1 MSRRICED
9 FNAFAEFLSGYNLT
23 SYTSVPQQVEACKGM
38 HKKLFGLLVFNAEFK
53 VQGSHPDSVVFLE
66 EMASDLLLSLF
77 CVVQGLY
84 KPAKLQ
90 LRCSMENFLKSL
102 IMINTPAIIQ
112 EKSVYA
118 IFDAA
123 KDDSHFGTLIGQTCV
138 DSLHNDYATLC
149 RTVHGDPKVMK
160 PTSALSMLPQYD
172 KVSQQEV
179 SSIYVRTI
187 ESCLGVLYLNFPAV
201 VDQMHPD
208 NKKDFLDCL
217 AKTTKGDVVNT
228 LYDD

>member
-1 MSRRICED
+1 MP
-9 FNAFAEFLSGYNLT
+9 F
-23 SYTSVPQQVEACKGM
+23 
-38 HKKLFGLLVFNAEFK
+38 
-53 VQGSHPDSVVFLE
+53 
-66 EMASDLLLSLF
+66 
-77 CVVQGLY
+77 
-84 KPAKLQ
+84 
-90 LRCSMENFLKSL
+90 
-102 IMINTPAIIQ
+102 
-112 EKSVYA
+112 
-118 IFDAA
+118 FDAA
-123 KDDSHFGTLIGQTCV
+123 KGDSHFGTPIGQACV

-149 RTVHGDPKVMK
+149 RTVHGDPKVMQ

-187 ESCLGVLYLNFPAV
+187 DSCLGILYLNFPAV

-217 AKTTKGDVVNT
+217 AKATKGDVVNT

>member
-1 MSRRICED
+1 MSRRINED
-9 FNAFAEFLSGYNLT
+9 FNAFSEFLSGYNLT
-23 SYTSVPQQVEACKGM
+23 PYTSVPQQIDACKGM

-53 VQGSHPDSVVFLE
+53 KQGEHPDSVVFLE

-77 CVVQGLY
+77 CVVQGMY

-102 IMINTPAIIQ
+102 IMIDTPTIIQ

-123 KDDSHFGTLIGQTCV
+123 KIDSHFTAPIGQTCV

-149 RTVHGDPKVMK
+149 RTVHGDPKAMN

-172 KVSQQEV
+172 KTLQQEV
-179 SSIYVRTI
+179 SSIYVKTL
-187 ESCLGVLYLNFPAV
+187 ENCLGILYLNFPVV
-201 VDQMHPD
+201 VDRMHPD

-217 AKTTKGDVVNT
+217 AKTTKGNVINT

>member
-1 MSRRICED
+1 MSRRISED
-9 FNAFAEFLSGYNLT
+9 FDAFVGFLKEYSLT
-23 SYTSVPQQVEACKGM
+23 SYTSVPQQVESCKGM
-38 HKKLFGLLVFNAEFK
+38 HKKLFGLLIFNAEFK
-53 VQGSHPDSVVFLE
+53 LQGKHPDSDVFLE

-77 CVVQGLY
+77 CVAQGLY

-90 LRCSMENFLKSL
+90 LRCSIENFLKSL
-102 IMINTPAIIQ
+102 IMIDNPAIIQ

-123 KDDSHFGTLIGQTCV
+123 KSDNHFVSPVGQACF

-160 PTSALSMLPQYD
+160 PTSALSMLPQHD
-172 KVSQQEV
+172 NTLHQEI

-187 ESCLGVLYLNFPAV
+187 ESYLAMLYLNFPAV
-201 VDQMHPD
+201 IDQMHPD

-217 AKTTKGDVVNT
+217 AKNTKGNVVST
-228 LYDD
+228 LYTD

>member
-1 MSRRICED
+1 MSRRISED
-9 FNAFAEFLSGYNLT
+9 FNVFERFLSQYNLT
-23 SYTSVPQQVEACKGM
+23 SYTAVPRQVEACKGM

-53 VQGSHPDSVVFLE
+53 VQGNYPNSVAFLD

-90 LRCSMENFLKSL
+90 LRCCMENFLKSL
-102 IMINTPAIIQ
+102 IMINEPAIIH

-118 IFDAA
+118 VFDAG
-123 KDDSHFGTLIGQTCV
+123 KNDSHFHTLIGQACI
-138 DSLHNDYATLC
+138 DSLHNDYSTLC
-149 RTVHGDPKVMK
+149 RTVHGDPKIMK
-160 PTSALSMLPQYD
+160 PVSALSMLPQYNQG
-172 KVSQQEV
+172 SHQEI
-179 SSIYVRTI
+179 SSIYIRTV
-187 ESCLGVLYLNFPAV
+187 EQCLGVLYLNFPIV

-217 AKTTKGDVVNT
+217 SKTTKGNVVNT
-228 LYDD
+228 LYGL

>member
-1 MSRRICED
+1 MSRHIQED
-9 FNAFAEFLSGYNLT
+9 FNRFVEFLSAYNLS
-23 SYTSVPQQVEACKGM
+23 SYTSAPKQLDTCKGM
-38 HKKLFGLLVFNAEFK
+38 HKKLFGLLIFNAEFK
-53 VQGSHPDSVVFLE
+53 MQGSHPNSVIFLE
-66 EMASDLLLSLF
+66 ETCSDLLLSLF

-102 IMINTPAIIQ
+102 VMIYTPTIIH

-123 KDDSHFGTLIGQTCV
+123 KKDMHFSTSPGKACV
-138 DSLHNDYATLC
+138 DALHNDYATLC
-149 RTVHGDPKVMK
+149 RTVHGDPTIMK

-172 KVSQQEV
+172 QTFQHEI

-187 ESCLGVLYLNFPAV
+187 ECYLEILYLNFPDI
-201 VDQMHPD
+201 VDKMHPD

-217 AKTTKGDVVNT
+217 TKSTKKEVLAT
-228 LYDD
+228 LYDE

>member
-1 MSRRICED
+1 MSRRISED
-9 FNAFAEFLSGYNLT
+9 FNAFSRFLSEYNLT
-23 SYTSVPQQVEACKGM
+23 PYTSVPQQIDTCKAM

-53 VQGSHPDSVVFLE
+53 TQGKHPNSVVFLE

-77 CVVQGLY
+77 CVAQGMY
-84 KPAKLQ
+84 KPAKLE

-102 IMINTPAIIQ
+102 IMISTPAIIQ

-123 KDDSHFGTLIGQTCV
+123 RVDTHFSSQMGQACV

-149 RTVHGDPKVMK
+149 RTVHGDPTAMN

-172 KVSQQEV
+172 KTLQQEV
-179 SSIYVRTI
+179 SSIYVRTL
-187 ESCLGVLYLNFPAV
+187 ENCLGILYLSFPDV
-201 VDQMHPD
+201 VAQMHPD
-208 NKKDFLDCL
+208 NEKDFLDCL
-217 AKTTKGDVVNT
+217 TKTTKGNVVNT
-228 LYDD
+228 LYGD

>member
-1 MSRRICED
+1 MSRRINED
-9 FNAFAEFLSGYNLT
+9 FDAFSNFLTRYNLT
-23 SYTSVPQQVEACKGM
+23 SYTSVPQQTESCKGM

-53 VQGSHPDSVVFLE
+53 LQGKHPASVAFLE
-66 EMASDLLLSLF
+66 ETASDLLLSLF

-90 LRCSMENFLKSL
+90 LRCSIENFLKSL
-102 IMINTPAIIQ
+102 IMIDKPGIIQ

-123 KDDSHFGTLIGQTCV
+123 KDDGCFGTPVGQACV
-138 DSLHNDYATLC
+138 DSLHNDYAVLC
-149 RTVHGDPKVMK
+149 HTAHGDPQVMK

-172 KVSQQEV
+172 RTLLQEI

-187 ESCLGVLYLNFPAV
+187 ESYLGILYLNFPAI

-217 AKTTKGDVVNT
+217 AKSTKGNVVST
-228 LYDD
+228 LYND

>member
-1 MSRRICED
+1 MSRRIGED
-9 FNAFAEFLSGYNLT
+9 FNAFAEFLSEYNLT

-53 VQGSHPDSVVFLE
+53 VQGNHPDSVVFLE

-102 IMINTPAIIQ
+102 IMIDTPAIIQ

-149 RTVHGDPKVMK
+149 RTVHGDPKVMQ

-179 SSIYVRTI
+179 SSI
-187 ESCLGVLYLNFPAV
+187 
-201 VDQMHPD
+201 
-208 NKKDFLDCL
+208 
-217 AKTTKGDVVNT
+217 
-228 LYDD
+228 

>member
-1 MSRRICED
+1 MSRRINED
-9 FNAFAEFLSGYNLT
+9 FDAFSNFLTRYNLT
-23 SYTSVPQQVEACKGM
+23 SYTSVPQQTEFCKVM

-53 VQGSHPDSVVFLE
+53 VQGKHSASVTFLE
-66 EMASDLLLSLF
+66 ETASDLLLSLF

-90 LRCSMENFLKSL
+90 LRCSIENFLKSL
-102 IMINTPAIIQ
+102 IMIDTPGIIQ

-123 KDDSHFGTLIGQTCV
+123 KDDVHFGTPVGHACV
-138 DSLHNDYATLC
+138 DSLHNDYAELC
-149 RTVHGDPKVMK
+149 RTVHGDPKVMR

-172 KVSQQEV
+172 RTLLLEI

-187 ESCLGVLYLNFPAV
+187 ENYLGALYLNFPDV
-201 VDQMHPD
+201 VDRMHPD
-208 NKKDFLDCL
+208 NKKDFLDSL
-217 AKTTKGDVVNT
+217 TKTTKGSIVST